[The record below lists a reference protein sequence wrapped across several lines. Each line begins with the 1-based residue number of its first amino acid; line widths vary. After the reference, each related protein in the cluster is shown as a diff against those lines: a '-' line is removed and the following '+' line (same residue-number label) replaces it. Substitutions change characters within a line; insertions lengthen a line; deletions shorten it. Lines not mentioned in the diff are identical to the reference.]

1 MPVQQLTTEQVQGY
15 TGYTPDPY
23 LSNLPIEQQMVNN
36 GSKVESKIKTKI
48 K

>member
-1 MPVQQLTTEQVQGY
+1 MTTQQGY

-23 LSNLPIEQQMVNN
+23 LTNLPAEQQYVNT
-36 GSKVESKIKTKI
+36 GSKVETKIKTKI